1 MIRKSSTIRERV
13 EIRRISVGTLFRMC
27 PFKRGFPILRK
38 VLVILRKET
47 ARFSLRGFLTR
58 WLRMRFRLNRDKFL
72 MLKLIF

>member
-1 MIRKSSTIRERV
+1 MIRKSSTISKRV

-27 PFKRGFPILRK
+27 PFKRGFLIQRK
-38 VLVILRKET
+38 VLVIIRNET
-47 ARFSLRGFLTR
+47 VRFSLRGFLTR